1 MFIGRTPRDKGWCYM
16 RAVVQKVREASVR
29 VDDQVV
35 GSIDQG
41 LLVFLGVGEG
51 DSSTDARYLA
61 EKIAYLRIFTDE
73 QGKMNRNVQ
82 ESGGAV
88 LAVSQFTLYGDCR
101 KGRRPSF
108 TSAADPAIADQLYQ
122 EFVAVLRDLGLPVQT
137 GVFRAHMEV
146 SLLND
151 GPVTILLS
159 SGGEF

>member
-1 MFIGRTPRDKGWCYM
+1 M